1 MSAEGRRH
9 EGPWRVVPIYGPSLE
24 GTIHDDE
31 EARRHGFRRA
41 IVGGPNVAQTI
52 MPAVAER
59 FGPGW
64 IEGGWMSIKFVG
76 PVYPD
81 ERVREV
87 AEPTTDPSAMD
98 VRVEA
103 EDGRVAVVGS
113 VGMGRTEPWSDAGI
127 GTRGPERVFPGV
139 PIGFRFD
146 TVRFSIGEE
155 AVRLLCDSAGDL
167 SPWFRGDSPWGG
179 PVVPPL
185 MAFNPATGPQR
196 DESFAH
202 PVHDA
207 GMNAEFHMVTVRPMF
222 HDREYALRMRVV
234 DKGVGARTWFWT
246 SEFEVTD
253 EDGARCMT
261 GRQKLKW
268 FPKQGARLESN
279 LEGIA

>member
-1 MSAEGRRH
+1 MSAEAQRY
-9 EGPWRVVPIYGPSLE
+9 EGPWRVVPIYGPNLE

-41 IVGGPNVAQTI
+41 IVGGTNVAQTI

-64 IEGGWMSIKFVG
+64 IEGGWISIKFVG

-87 AEPTTDPSAMD
+87 AEPTADLSVMD
-98 VRVEA
+98 VRVET
-103 EDGRVAVVGS
+103 EEGRVAVAGR
-113 VGMGRTEPWSDAGI
+113 VGMGRTEPWDDAGI
-127 GTRGPERVFPGV
+127 GTREPELAFPGV
-139 PIGFRFD
+139 PIGFGFD
-146 TVRFSIGEE
+146 TVRFSVGEE
-155 AVRLLCDSAGDL
+155 AVRLLCDSAGDF
-167 SPWFRGDSPWGG
+167 SPWFRGESPWGE

-185 MAFNPATGPQR
+185 MAFNPATAPQR
-196 DESFAH
+196 DESLAH
-202 PVHDA
+202 PVHEA

-222 HDREYALRMRVV
+222 RDREYFLRMRVV

-246 SEFEVTD
+246 SEFDVTD
-253 EDGARCMT
+253 DGGTRRLT

-268 FPKQGARLESN
+268 FPKQGLCRVDRCV
-279 LEGIA
+279 